1 MRTKLIRLFRI
12 LFIFVFISLVVLFRP
27 VKSETNLLRAV
38 FPRENN
44 VLVDLSN
51 KFSSRINVLIETSSP
66 ELSENIAKEFVQCSK
81 GFKVLS
87 VDPKVVLRKYETFQ
101 DNLLSDRTYLL
112 LQSQNYSQV
121 SQNSLEALY
130 NPVLPPLAALEDDP
144 FLLFTDYIMSLSDGG
159 QISGAIFYNDKYY
172 NVLMLEVNKDLALS
186 PTVLN
191 KEVKKLVQLQDNFK
205 SDDVKIYLTG
215 TPIHSYYASSRSI
228 LEINIICILST
239 LFVIGLVYIFF
250 SSFVPII
257 PIILS
262 IGLGILAGFLTTVE
276 IFRSIHILTFVFS
289 TTLIGICVDYS
300 LHYFVGGKKI
310 FKSLTVGFL
319 TTASAFLILLF
330 SQFELLKQISVFT
343 IAGLACVYSLV
354 ILFYPLVLKD
364 NFTIR
369 KLSFEFSDR
378 AKHIILGFV
387 VLVSLVGLVRIKFD
401 DNIKNMYVPSK
412 DLLQAEKLFAQV
424 MKTNGETSFLVVKGD
439 NFQDMLEKE
448 ELITDELALKGISFQ
463 ALSKYIPSENRQQ
476 KNIALRKEL
485 YKKQLDNFATF
496 LNPSQKQKL
505 LNKKNPEKYL
515 VYDKDFEFLNSFL
528 VDENT
533 SVIVLAKA
541 YDGAISLQKDISSQ
555 IEKCRKICVD
565 LILPIF
571 IILYLILVKIYDCK
585 SALKIILPSVLAT
598 TFVFGTL
605 GIFHQELNLFHV
617 LAIFLVIGFGLDYSV
632 FRHGGEDAS
641 KEAVLLSCLTT
652 VISFGLLGCAGFKL
666 ISSIG
671 IVVSLGLVTSY
682 ILSLVCIKS
691 R

>member
-1 MRTKLIRLFRI
+1 
-12 LFIFVFISLVVLFRP
+12 
-27 VKSETNLLRAV
+27 
-38 FPRENN
+38 
-44 VLVDLSN
+44 
-51 KFSSRINVLIETSSP
+51 
-66 ELSENIAKEFVQCSK
+66 
-81 GFKVLS
+81 
-87 VDPKVVLRKYETFQ
+87 
-101 DNLLSDRTYLL
+101 
-112 LQSQNYSQV
+112 
-121 SQNSLEALY
+121 
-130 NPVLPPLAALEDDP
+130 
-144 FLLFTDYIMSLSDGG
+144 
-159 QISGAIFYNDKYY
+159 
-172 NVLMLEVNKDLALS
+172 MLEVNKDLALS

-387 VLVSLVGLVRIKFD
+387 VLVSLVGLVQIKFD

-448 ELITDELALKGISFQ
+448 ELITDELALKEGYGEDLFSILGKLIANGKGDHIKRSNKEIDKDIEVTIDWLVVNIKELQ
-463 ALSKYIPSENRQQ
+463 YRKNRLKHSLNLLKLTTPSKYLSNAISHIHDRLFKHDEDRVVATLVNEAFILSSIRNKKFKAPSGAMDSSGRVKRLVSRDLDIYRAELERVNTVDDKIFLLERLHDLLDIAEYAKYMLETEPRRVMQSEQ
-476 KNIALRKEL
+476 TIDQYIASLNDLIRATSNKNISK
-485 YKKQLDNFATF
+485 
-496 LNPSQKQKL
+496 
-505 LNKKNPEKYL
+505 EKY
-515 VYDKDFEFLNSFL
+515 
-528 VDENT
+528 
-533 SVIVLAKA
+533 
-541 YDGAISLQKDISSQ
+541 G
-555 IEKCRKICVD
+555 
-565 LILPIF
+565 
-571 IILYLILVKIYDCK
+571 LYIKYP
-585 SALKIILPSVLAT
+585 A
-598 TFVFGTL
+598 
-605 GIFHQELNLFHV
+605 
-617 LAIFLVIGFGLDYSV
+617 DYE
-632 FRHGGEDAS
+632 G
-641 KEAVLLSCLTT
+641 
-652 VISFGLLGCAGFKL
+652 
-666 ISSIG
+666 
-671 IVVSLGLVTSY
+671 
-682 ILSLVCIKS
+682 
-691 R
+691 